1 MKFDHTP
8 TDARTAR
15 RNDAY
20 ARARRRRRRSRD
32 RTDASGGFREE
43 YRHQAVPLPDG
54 GEPDPDDEIPDSL
67 PHPGRVARDRDDME
81 ATVLV
86 VETLPDTRADE
97 YRIEATGNTVYEH
110 NREYPPWS
118 PVVRAVYVDALDAL
132 TEWRGLGDLEDFI
145 QEGAVRAYT
154 FPAARLAPKT
164 RETHDGRG
172 ATGGESL

>member
-1 MKFDHTP
+1 MNFDYSQNE
-8 TDARTAR
+8 RIAR
-15 RNDAY
+15 RDDPY
-20 ARARRRRRRSRD
+20 ARARRRHRARERR
-32 RTDASGGFREE
+32 DASDGWREE
-43 YRHQAVPLPDG
+43 YTAQHVPLPDG
-54 GEPDPDDEIPDSL
+54 GEPDADDEIPDSL
-67 PHPGRVARDRDDME
+67 PQPGRVARDRDDLE

-97 YRIEATGNTVYEH
+97 YRIEATGNTVFEH
-110 NREYPPWS
+110 NPDYPPWS

-164 RETHDGRG
+164 REIHDGRG
-172 ATGGESL
+172 ATGGDAE